1 MTSTVSF
8 VAGLALILAGCALA
22 VPHSPPWV
30 VLVLTAALLIGAHGV
45 PLHERDRMIIR
56 AFAGI
61 PFVIALA
68 STWFWSGV
76 IAQCGILGLL
86 LVREEVIPQ
95 TGGPLPL
102 LAAGLAI
109 LVMGAVIDAS
119 NHTLVPFLVVLTGVL
134 GIIAIFWV
142 QLYRLKRTYR
152 SGST

>member
-1 MTSTVSF
+1 MTNTISF
-8 VAGLALILAGCALA
+8 VAGLTLILAGCALA
-22 VPHSPPWV
+22 VPHSPPWA
-30 VLVLTAALLIGAHGV
+30 VLVPTAALIIAAYGL
-45 PLHERDRMIIR
+45 PLSDRDRIIIR

-76 IAQCGILGLL
+76 IAQCGIISLL

-95 TGGPLPL
+95 TGGPLPI
-102 LAAGLAI
+102 LASSLAI

-119 NHTLVPFLVVLTGVL
+119 NHMMVPFLVVLTGVL
-134 GIIAIFWV
+134 GITAVFWV

-152 SGST
+152 SGSA